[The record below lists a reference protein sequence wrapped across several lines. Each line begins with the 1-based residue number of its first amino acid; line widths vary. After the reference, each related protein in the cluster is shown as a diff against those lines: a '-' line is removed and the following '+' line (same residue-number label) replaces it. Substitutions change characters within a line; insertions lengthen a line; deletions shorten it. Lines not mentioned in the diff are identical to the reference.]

1 MYQIQCFWDIAI
13 KRIVAGKSSHAS
25 LDIKHGN
32 IIAINDVY
40 YENNDGDIQQKMAQ
54 QLVEKILRKIPL
66 MTGYV
71 SEKTSL
77 IPEKWIPEK
86 GAIYPQWPL
95 TLFVE
100 TPVINNVTGQI
111 LGNNTQVFGQ
121 ADIQSVD
128 TFNGLKGDINNDNK
142 IGIQKVIYLL
152 QVLTDADYNL
162 K

>member
-1 MYQIQCFWDIAI
+1 M
-13 KRIVAGKSSHAS
+13 
-25 LDIKHGN
+25 KHGN

-40 YENNDGDIQQKMAQ
+40 YENNDGVLQQKMAQ

-77 IPEKWIPEK
+77 IPEKWIPDK
-86 GAIYPQWPL
+86 GTIYPQWPL

-100 TPVINNVTGQI
+100 KPVTNNVTGQI

-121 ADIQSVD
+121 ADIQSESLD
-128 TFNGLKGDINNDNK
+128 GAKKGTSMILCFSLKETPSC
-142 IGIQKVIYLL
+142 Q
-152 QVLTDADYNL
+152 
-162 K
+162 